1 MAQHPVYTAV
11 VANDKF
17 KVDEVNDHFFKL
29 DRFDR
34 RTQLPRV
41 TLVKNASTDVKPSD
55 VLYRLSNLVNQD
67 QQVSGQIKGLAEIN
81 IKGNAEDSVPAH
93 LYNYSSTSKVAA
105 VLLNNM

>member
-11 VANDKF
+11 VANQKFEVDK
-17 KVDEVNDHFFKL
+17 VNNHFFKL
-29 DRFDR
+29 DKFDR

-41 TLVKNASTDVKPSD
+41 TLVQNATSVKSSD
-55 VLYRLSNLVNQD
+55 VLYRLSNFVNQD

-81 IKGNAEDSVPAH
+81 IKGSAEQSVPEH